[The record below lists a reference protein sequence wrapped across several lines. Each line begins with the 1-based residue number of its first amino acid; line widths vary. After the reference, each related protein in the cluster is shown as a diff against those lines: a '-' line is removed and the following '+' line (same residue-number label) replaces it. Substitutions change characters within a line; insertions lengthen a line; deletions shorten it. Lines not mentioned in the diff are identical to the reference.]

1 MLTEGLE
8 LLPLRGFPMVRPGD
22 NISRL
27 IIQCLGEQRLLLEPG
42 DVLVVAQKVVSKA
55 ENRYVELA
63 DIEPSLEARELA
75 AKVDKDPCLVEVILR
90 ESNAV
95 VRHAPGVLIVEHKL
109 GLVMANA
116 GIDSSNIEHDSDS
129 GADRVLLLP
138 EAPDRSADALRR
150 TFVNF
155 FGVNTGIII
164 NDSVGRAWR
173 NGTVGLAL
181 GASGMPALWDR
192 RGEQDL
198 FGRTLEVTE
207 VALADEL
214 ASAASLVQGEG
225 AEGCPVVLIRG
236 LKLSTIDKQHYNDAA
251 SLVRDRERDLFR

>member
-1 MLTEGLE
+1 M
-8 LLPLRGFPMVRPGD
+8 LPLKGFPMVRPGD
-22 NISRL
+22 AISRL

-63 DIEPSLEARELA
+63 GIEPSAEARQLA
-75 AKVDKDPCLVEVILR
+75 AKVDKDERLVELILR

-116 GIDSSNIEHDSDS
+116 GIDASNIEHAPGNDM
-129 GADRVLLLP
+129 DRVLLLP
-138 EAPDRSADALRR
+138 EDPDQSADQLRR

-155 FGVNTGIII
+155 FGVNTAVII

-181 GASGMPALWDR
+181 GASGLPALWDR

-198 FGRTLEVTE
+198 HGRTLQVTE
-207 VALADEL
+207 VALADAL

-225 AEGCPVVLIRG
+225 AEGRPVVLIRG
-236 LKLSTIDKQHYNDAA
+236 LRLSNIDKRHYNTAA

>member
-1 MLTEGLE
+1 V
-8 LLPLRGFPMVRPGD
+8 LPLRGFPLVRAGD
-22 NISRL
+22 NLSRL

-63 DIEPSLEARELA
+63 GIEPGAEARQLA
-75 AKVDKDPCLVEVILR
+75 ATVNKDERLVELILR
-90 ESNAV
+90 ESKAV
-95 VRHAPGVLIVEHKL
+95 VRRAPGVLIVEHKL

-116 GIDSSNIEHDSDS
+116 GIDASNIEHDP
-129 GADRVLLLP
+129 GNATDRVLLLP
-138 EAPDRSADALRR
+138 EDPDRSADELRR

-181 GASGMPALWDR
+181 GASGLPALWDR
-192 RGEQDL
+192 RGEPDL
-198 FGRTLEVTE
+198 FGRTLQVTE
-207 VALADEL
+207 VALADAL

-236 LKLSTIDKQHYNDAA
+236 LRLSSLEKRQYNTAA
-251 SLVRDRERDLFR
+251 SLVRERERDLFR

>member
-1 MLTEGLE
+1 M
-8 LLPLRGFPMVRPGD
+8 LPLKGFPMVQPGD
-22 NISRL
+22 DISRL
-27 IIQCLGEQRLLLEPG
+27 IIRCLGEQRLLLEPG
-42 DVLVVAQKVVSKA
+42 DVLVVAQKVISKA

-63 DIEPSLEARELA
+63 RIEPSAEARELA
-75 AKVDKDPCLVEVILR
+75 AKVAKDPRLVEVILS

-116 GIDSSNIEHDSDS
+116 GIDGSNIEHDRAD
-129 GADRVLLLP
+129 AVDRVLLLP
-138 EAPDRSADALRR
+138 AAPDRTADELRR

-181 GASGMPALWDR
+181 GVSGLPALWDR

-207 VALADEL
+207 VALADQL

-236 LKLSTIDKQHYNDAA
+236 LRLSSIEQRHYNDAT
-251 SLVRDRERDLFR
+251 SLVRDRDRDLFR